1 MTAKDLKEKKD
12 VLERQK
18 KDLEEQMRAQEL

>member
-1 MTAKDLKEKKD
+1 MTAKDLKEKKEA
-12 VLERQK
+12 LERQK